1 MKLVDIRAWL
11 VEQIAEATGVTKEI
25 IHTDEP
31 FLHLGLDSVKAVM
44 VTVQIEEKLHVT
56 CSPTMFYD
64 YPTIEQL
71 AAYLHDGAASSE
83 RKPPAQINDSK
94 HSEDIAIV
102 GLSCRFPGA
111 ESPEHFWSNLMEGKQ
126 SISEIPSS
134 RWNLSEY
141 YSENLEDKGK
151 MYTRWGGFIER
162 IRQFDAGFFGISP
175 LEAEVMDPQQRLLM
189 EQSWL
194 AFEDAGVRP
203 SELENKDV
211 GVFVGIS
218 TNDYSK
224 LQYKPTRITA
234 YHGTGN
240 APSIAANRLSYFYNF
255 TGPSISLD
263 TACSSSLVA
272 LHQACRS
279 LKDGESSMA
288 LVGGVNLILHP
299 GLYVNFSKAR
309 MMSESGRCHTF
320 DKRADG
326 YVRGEGCGM
335 VVLRRLSEAVANGD
349 RIYAVIKGSA
359 INQDGRSNGLTAPRG
374 TSQQKVVER
383 ALAQA
388 GLGVNEISYM
398 ETHGTG
404 TKLGDP
410 IEVNA
415 LKEVFAKKCEGTCH
429 LGAVKANIGHLEAAA
444 GIAGLIKVCLMFRH
458 QVIVPHPD
466 LQAINEHITL
476 EGTALTIPTELK
488 EWKDKIK
495 NAGISSFGFGGTNA
509 HVILQSYRAP
519 RKLGKRPNRYNMNLL
534 TLSAKNETSLR
545 GMQEAYAHFLETEGS
560 NLELTNLCYSAHCKR
575 DLFPYRLTIAGRTRK
590 EFISQLRATEGMAV
604 SRVPGK
610 IAFVY
615 GGQGSQYPQMAR
627 ELFQSSPVFQ
637 QALSNGLSTLDHESS
652 EKVMQILYGEDQIL
666 NEEIHQTEYTQLTLF
681 LIQYALTRM
690 WNSFGISPDYV
701 MGHSIGEYAAACQ
714 AGMIELSEAVKLVRI
729 RGKLMGSTLVRGE
742 MATVQSTEQVIRS
755 LIADHGC
762 TLSIAAIN
770 APDQTVVSG
779 TADELSTFIELLKA
793 RNILFKKLN
802 VSNAFHSNLMDPIL
816 EEFYQ
821 AAKEVHY
828 KTGQI
833 PLISNLNGQPRI
845 EISAGYLKDHLR
857 GTVRFHDCVSFF
869 REEKVTVL
877 EIGPGGLI
885 KIARRHIKGDLA
897 WGSSLDR
904 EGADWEAIHRSL
916 VLLAERGIAIDWDGY
931 YAPLQPEYTRLPS
944 YVFNRRE
951 YWLEE
956 DSIHDQADET
966 SIHPDVLEIMNH
978 HLDTINNQST
988 YMLKR
993 G

>member
-1 MKLVDIRAWL
+1 MNLVEIRNWL
-11 VEQIAEATGVTKEI
+11 VEQIAEATDVSKDI
-25 IHTDEP
+25 VQIDEP

-44 VTVQIEEKLHVT
+44 VTGQIEEKLHVV

-71 AAYLHDGAASSE
+71 ARYLHDGASSSE
-83 RKPPAQINDSK
+83 RILPVQIS
-94 HSEDIAIV
+94 HSEEAEDIAIV

-111 ESPEHFWSNLMEGKQ
+111 ESPEEFWNNLLEGKQ

-134 RWNLSEY
+134 RWDLAEY
-141 YSENLEDKGK
+141 YSDNLEDKGK
-151 MYTRWGGFIER
+151 MYTRWGGFLER
-162 IRQFDAGFFGISP
+162 IRQFDAGCFGISP
-175 LEAEVMDPQQRLLM
+175 LEAEVMDPQQRMLM

-194 AFEDAGVRP
+194 AFEDAGIRP
-203 SELENKDV
+203 SELENSDV

-224 LQYKPTRITA
+224 LQHQPTRITA

-240 APSIAANRLSYFYNF
+240 ASSIAANRLSYFYNF
-255 TGPSISLD
+255 TGPSIALD

-279 LKDGESSMA
+279 LKEGESSMA

-335 VVLRRLSEAVANGD
+335 VVLRKLSEAVAKGD
-349 RIYAVIKGSA
+349 RIYALIKGSA
-359 INQDGRSNGLTAPRG
+359 VNQDGRSNGLTAPRG

-383 ALAQA
+383 AISQA
-388 GLGVNEISYM
+388 GLGVNEIGYI

-415 LKEVFAKKCEGTCH
+415 LKEVFAHKNIGNCH
-429 LGAVKANIGHLEAAA
+429 LGAVKTNIGHLEAAA

-458 QVIVPHPD
+458 QIIAPHPD
-466 LQAINEHITL
+466 LQTINEHISL
-476 EGTALTIPTELK
+476 EGTALTIPTK
-488 EWKDKIK
+488 PIEWKDKTK

-509 HVILQSYRAP
+509 HVILQSYRMP
-519 RKLGKRPNRYNMNLL
+519 KRLGARPYRYNGHLL
-534 TLSAKNETSLR
+534 TISAKSEASLR
-545 GMQEAYAHFLETEGS
+545 EMQESYAQFLES
-560 NLELTNLCYSAHCKR
+560 NSTNLNLINLCYSAHCKR
-575 DLFPYRLTIAGRTRK
+575 DLFPYRVTVAGRTS
-590 EFISQLRATEGMAV
+590 EELLTQLRAAEGKAI
-604 SRVPGK
+604 SRIPGK

-637 QALSNGLSTLDHESS
+637 QALSSGLSALDQETSD
-652 EKVMQILYGEDQIL
+652 EVLQILFGGDTTL
-666 NEEIHQTEYTQLTLF
+666 NEKIHQTEYTQISLF
-681 LIQYALTRM
+681 LIQYALTRL
-690 WNSFGISPDYV
+690 WNSFGIFPDYV

-714 AGMIELSEAVKLVRI
+714 AGMIELEDAVKLVRI
-729 RGKLMGSTLVRGE
+729 RGKLMGSTPVLGE
-742 MATVQSTEQVIRS
+742 MATVQSSEQNIRS
-755 LIADHGC
+755 LISEKGFS
-762 TLSIAAIN
+762 LSVAAVN
-770 APDQTVVSG
+770 APNQTVISG
-779 TADELSTFIELLKA
+779 TTEEIDSFGELLKA
-793 RNILFKKLN
+793 QSVPFKKLT
-802 VSNAFHSNLMDPIL
+802 VSNAFHSSLMDPIL
-816 EEFYQ
+816 EEFQ
-821 AAKEVHY
+821 QTAKEVQYRSGH
-828 KTGQI
+828 I
-833 PLISNLNGQPRI
+833 PLISNLNGQPCH
-845 EISAGYLKDHLR
+845 EISPEYLRDHLR
-857 GTVRFHDCVSFF
+857 GTVRFHDCICFF
-869 REEKVTVL
+869 REEKVAVI

-885 KIARRHIKGDLA
+885 KMARRHVKGDLV

-904 EGADWEAIHRSL
+904 EGDDWGVIHQSLTMLAD
-916 VLLAERGIAIDWDGY
+916 RGLAIDWNGY
-931 YAPLQPEYTRLPS
+931 YTPLQPELAKLPS

-951 YWLEE
+951 YWMEE
-956 DSIHDQADET
+956 DSNVVQSGEPV
-966 SIHPDVLEIMNH
+966 IHPDVLEIMNH
-978 HLDTINNQST
+978 HLETIHNQST
-988 YMLKR
+988 YKLKR